1 MQTQSVRAVVTV
13 APVGNLG
20 TILVTT
26 ESFALGESTKEKPG
40 VMGWYV
46 LPIR

>member
-1 MQTQSVRAVVTV
+1 VQTQSVRAVVTV
-13 APVGNLG
+13 APLGNLR

-26 ESFALGESTKEKPG
+26 ESFALYQWTKEKPG

-46 LPIR
+46 PPIR